1 MKRIHIFNP
10 AAGGGHS
17 PELLTKGAA
26 AGEESYVTAGVGDA
40 ERFVYGVCR
49 EREEAH
55 FVVYGGDGTLNEAA
69 NGIIR
74 AEAGNRTL
82 LSVVPAGTGNDFVRT
97 FPEKGCV
104 TTVDAMRYRFFA
116 DAEGKELLGD
126 RYAMNIINFG
136 FDSRVVKKTGFYK
149 SIFPGSAAYIAGVA
163 DTLCRRIGEPW
174 QVAVTDGDGVREEY
188 DGVFTLALAA
198 NCRYYGGGFRS
209 APLADPTDGLIDF
222 VAVKKVSRM
231 TFVRLVGDYKKGT
244 HIDPVTG
251 QPLEK
256 FSAYMVYKKCRSIK
270 ISGISDL
277 CADGEIT
284 DAGSIEI
291 TPVPAVVR
299 LAT

>member
-1 MKRIHIFNP
+1 MKRLHIFNP

-40 ERFVYGVCR
+40 ERFVYEICR
-49 EREEAH
+49 EREETH
-55 FVVYGGDGTLNEAA
+55 FVVYGGDGTINEAA

-74 AEAGNRTL
+74 AGAGNRTL

-104 TTVDAMRYRFFA
+104 TTIDAMRYRFFA
-116 DAEGKELLGD
+116 DTEGEELLGD

-163 DTLCRRIGEPW
+163 DTLFRKIGENW
-174 QVAVTDGDGVREEY
+174 RVVLTDADGGREEY
-188 DGVFTLALAA
+188 DGIFTLALAA

-231 TFVRLVGDYKKGT
+231 TFVKLVGDYKKGT
-244 HIDPVTG
+244 HVDPVTG

-256 FSAYMVYKKCRSIK
+256 FASCMVYKKCRSIK

-284 DAGSIEI
+284 GAGLIEI
-291 TPVPAVVR
+291 TPAPAVIR